1 MRRGCGSLAVLRV
14 ERASLAVVGC
24 WCCWEA
30 GRVCWWADRCRRRLR
45 RVGGC
50 WSWFR
55 RKVGLVGGAVRR
67 WRENAR
73 VVARGSAWRL
83 VLLVVEP
90 FCSLVCPRIEYRNV
104 SFAQFRLRSHPNLRA
119 PQETPHR
126 LRLSLVSIS
135 QFDLSTI
142 HGGEIHVTLS
152 RPSLINVSSQF
163 ATAFYNTFAKRNS
176 ERFAQFDTGLCSL
189 SCSFRRCLCDHHLCW
204 SIRVRRRF

>member
-1 MRRGCGSLAVLRV
+1 V
-14 ERASLAVVGC
+14 
-24 WCCWEA
+24 
-30 GRVCWWADRCRRRLR
+30 
-45 RVGGC
+45 
-50 WSWFR
+50 
-55 RKVGLVGGAVRR
+55 R
-67 WRENAR
+67 WRGNAR

-83 VLLVVEP
+83 VVLVVEP
-90 FCSLVCPRIEYRNV
+90 FCSLVNRLQKCELCP
-104 SFAQFRLRSHPNLRA
+104 FRLRSHPNLRA

-126 LRLSLVSIS
+126 LSPLSSPS
-135 QFDLSTI
+135 AKFDLSTI